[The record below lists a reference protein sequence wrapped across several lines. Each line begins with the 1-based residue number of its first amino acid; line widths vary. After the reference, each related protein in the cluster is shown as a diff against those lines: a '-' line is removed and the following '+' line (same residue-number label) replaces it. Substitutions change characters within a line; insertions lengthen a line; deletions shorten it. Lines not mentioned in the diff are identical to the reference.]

1 MKEMLML
8 LAATMDKHDII
19 QRLKDSC
26 EQYEE
31 AQLLGNA
38 DDIKSAEN
46 EIFVNTNL
54 FIMNFVNKG
63 DIKEAIKSIKT
74 MDEIERAH
82 KFFKT
87 DDKKN

>member
-8 LAATMDKHDII
+8 LAATMSRHDIVE
-19 QRLKDSC
+19 RLTESC
-26 EQYEE
+26 EQYNE
-31 AQLLGNA
+31 ACLLGNA

-54 FIMNFVNKG
+54 FIMNYVNKG

-82 KFFKT
+82 KFFQT